1 MQYFSWLS
9 SDVRLLTCLATIAL
23 AACGDD
29 SQPLGGS
36 NQGGSPPQNDGGA
49 GGAGTNGGNA
59 PSGGAGGTSATG
71 GAGGSG
77 GGVGVSCID
86 EGHRA
91 GERYSVGDDCNFCD
105 CNADGSSTCTDR
117 TCPSTPGGC
126 DYNGVAH
133 AYGEVFPDSFAC
145 NDCVCAASGLAC
157 TRRPCTTVEEGA
169 ILVESLDTPCGD
181 DPTFTAQAVLDG
193 LPIDDFE
200 APLLYETSSPIYP
213 ETLPDTTVRVRV
225 VYDGGF
231 AVCRIPNPGQEA
243 FDIEVV
249 AEWISEDGS
258 FDEGFHTY
266 LRRDATSFVDAWYL
280 MAAAPPNGLD
290 GSYNPSCLDPNGFGF
305 SVTYDASGVV
315 QGSVSKTCE
324 TDISLTVATL
334 LYP

>member
-1 MQYFSWLS
+1 MQYLPSLS
-9 SDVRLLTCLATIAL
+9 SDLRLVLCVTAI

-29 SQPLGGS
+29 SQMPGGS
-36 NQGGSPPQNDGGA
+36 NPGGSTSSNSGGEGGA
-49 GGAGTNGGNA
+49 GA
-59 PSGGAGGTSATG
+59 SGGDGQVGGSGGTETVG

-77 GGVGVSCID
+77 GGAETSCID

-91 GERYSVGDDCNFCD
+91 GERYSLGDNCNFCD
-105 CNADGSSTCTDR
+105 CNADGSTTCTDR

-133 AYGEVFPDSFAC
+133 LYGEVFPDSFGC

-157 TRRPCTTVEEGA
+157 TRRDCTTVEEGA

-200 APLLYETSSPIYP
+200 TEFLYATDSPIYP
-213 ETLPDTTVRVRV
+213 ETLPDTNVRIRV
-225 VYDGGF
+225 VHEGGF

-249 AEWISEDGS
+249 AEWITEDGS

-266 LRRDATSFVDAWYL
+266 LRRNAGGFTDAWYL
-280 MAAAPPNGLD
+280 LASAPPPPNALD
-290 GSYNPSCLDPNGFGF
+290 GTYNPSCLDANGFGF
-305 SVTYDASGVV
+305 SVTFDASGVI
-315 QGSVSKTCE
+315 QGDVTKTCE
-324 TDISLTVATL
+324 TDILLTVGTL

>member
-1 MQYFSWLS
+1 MQRLS
-9 SDVRLLTCLATIAL
+9 SLRFVVCLVAVAV
-23 AACGDD
+23 AACSDD
-29 SQPLGGS
+29 SQSPGGESPGGS
-36 NQGGSPPQNDGGA
+36 TASNGGEGGA
-49 GGAGTNGGNA
+49 GASGGNSG
-59 PSGGAGGTSATG
+59 PGGSGGTPSAG

-77 GGVGVSCID
+77 GAGGGASCLE
-86 EGHRA
+86 EGHTA
-91 GERYSVGDDCNFCD
+91 GERYSLGDDCNFCD
-105 CNADGSSTCTDR
+105 CNADGSTACTDR

-126 DYNGVAH
+126 DYNGVGH
-133 AYGEVFPDSFAC
+133 LYGEVFPDSLGC

-157 TRRPCTTVEEGA
+157 TRRDCTTVEEGA

-193 LPIDDFE
+193 LPVDDFE
-200 APLLYETSSPIYP
+200 TDLLYATDSPIYP

-243 FDIEVV
+243 FDIEVL
-249 AEWISEDGS
+249 AEWISADGA

-280 MAAAPPNGLD
+280 IASAPPPPNGLD
-290 GSYNPSCLDPNGFGF
+290 GSYNPACLDPNGFGF
-305 SVTYDASGVV
+305 SVTFDASGVV
-315 QGSVSKTCE
+315 DGAVTKTCE
-324 TDISLTVATL
+324 TDISLTVGTL